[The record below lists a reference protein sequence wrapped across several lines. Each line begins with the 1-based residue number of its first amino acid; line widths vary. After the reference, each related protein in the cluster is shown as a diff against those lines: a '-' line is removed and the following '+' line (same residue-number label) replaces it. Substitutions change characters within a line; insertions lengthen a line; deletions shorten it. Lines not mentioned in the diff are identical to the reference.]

1 MLVSLFMILLL
12 VTTIVS
18 AFIYQRTRQDIHLIL
33 SICTAIIF
41 VIWGLAI
48 AHWSI
53 HIFAL
58 LALLCIRIP
67 EFRANTVEAYN
78 SK

>member
-1 MLVSLFMILLL
+1 MILLL
-12 VTTIVS
+12 FTTILS
-18 AFIYQRTRQDIHLIL
+18 AFIYQRTRQDIHLML
-33 SICTAIIF
+33 SIFTAIIF
-41 VIWGLAI
+41 VVWGLAI

-67 EFRANTVEAYN
+67 EFRAKTVEAYN